1 MMVLKHVCGAVDLEE
16 ERRRLN
22 RGQAR
27 SQLLA
32 VVNTTVT

>member
-1 MMVLKHVCGAVDLEE
+1 MMILKHIRGVDLEE

-27 SQLLA
+27 SHLLTG
-32 VVNTTVT
+32 VKTTVT

>member
-1 MMVLKHVCGAVDLEE
+1 MMILKHVCGVDLEE

-27 SQLLA
+27 SQLLTGA
-32 VVNTTVT
+32 NTTVT

>member
-1 MMVLKHVCGAVDLEE
+1 MMILKHVCGVDLEE
-16 ERRRLN
+16 ERRRVN

-27 SQLLA
+27 SQLLT